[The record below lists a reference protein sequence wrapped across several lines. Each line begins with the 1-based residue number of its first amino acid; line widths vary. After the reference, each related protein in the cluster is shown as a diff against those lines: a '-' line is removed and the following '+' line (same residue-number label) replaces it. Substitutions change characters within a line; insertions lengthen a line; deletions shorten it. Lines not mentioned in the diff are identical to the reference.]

1 MPAPARPASPHPTAA
16 AAAAARRTVLVTGAS
31 GGIGRAAALALAQ
44 EGWRVLAGVRQAI
57 DGEDLA
63 QAAQV
68 SEAAG
73 HIEWL
78 PLDLLRPA
86 DVAGAVDRVRH
97 LGQGRGLDGLVNCA
111 GTVLAGPLELLP
123 LDRLRE
129 QLELNSIAP
138 VAMVQAL
145 AEPLRQARGR
155 VVNVSSVSGRNSL
168 PLLGPYC
175 ASKFALEALS
185 DALRV
190 ELAPAGIKVV
200 VVQPGKVDTAIWQ
213 RSHAAAE
220 ALWRGYPREGR
231 QRYQAAKEAV
241 ARLAGQGRRSDSRQ
255 VARCIVRALTA
266 RRPRARYVVGWDAR
280 LGIAFS
286 RLPDAWRD
294 WLIGRALRR
303 G

>member
-1 MPAPARPASPHPTAA
+1 MAASPHPADPLP
-16 AAAAARRTVLVTGAS
+16 RRTVLITGAS
-31 GGIGRAAALALAQ
+31 GGIGRAAALALAH

-57 DGEDLA
+57 DGEELA
-63 QAAQV
+63 QAAR
-68 SEAAG
+68 AG
-73 HIEWL
+73 ESGGHVEWL

-86 DVAGAVDRVRH
+86 DIAAAADRVRH

-123 LDRLRE
+123 LEELRR
-129 QLELNSIAP
+129 QLEVNSVAP

-145 AEPLRQARGR
+145 AEPLRQAAGR

-168 PLLGPYC
+168 PMLGPYC

-185 DALRV
+185 DALRL
-190 ELAPAGIKVV
+190 ELAPSGVQVV
-200 VVQPGKVDTAIWQ
+200 VIQPGKVDTAIWQ

-220 ALWRGYPREGR
+220 ALWRSFPREDR
-231 QRYQAAKEAV
+231 RRYQAAKEAV
-241 ARLAGQGRRSDSRQ
+241 ARLAGQGRRAASRD
-255 VARCIVRALTA
+255 VARAIVRALST

-286 RLPDAWRD
+286 HLPDAWRD